1 VPPTFAAGLVVAPLR
16 AAWHAAGTAGRAVAR
31 RLSAAGA
38 ADRAAALLRA
48 AWRAAGVADALLCRC
63 LLVARSAAD
72 AA

>member
-1 VPPTFAAGLVVAPLR
+1 MPPTFAAGLVVAPLR
-16 AAWHAAGTAGRAVAR
+16 AAWHGAGPGGFAVAR

-48 AWRAAGVADALLCRC
+48 AGRAAGVADALLCRC

-72 AA
+72 AT